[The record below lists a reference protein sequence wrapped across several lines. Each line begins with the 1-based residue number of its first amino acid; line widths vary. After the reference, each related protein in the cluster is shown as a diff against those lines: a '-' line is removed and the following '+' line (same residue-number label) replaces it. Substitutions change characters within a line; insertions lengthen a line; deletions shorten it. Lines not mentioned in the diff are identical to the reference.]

1 MIQSSEKIEAISK
14 ALVAFHGKIG
24 KIAKDQTNP
33 YFNSKYAGLSSIL
46 AAVNPTLQACGLSI
60 MQMPTDE
67 DELITLLVHESG
79 QFIGSKMKMSLAKR
93 DPQAQGSAITYARRY
108 AIAAILSLSF
118 DEDDDANA
126 AMPSQAAQDRPG
138 RDQKSKAVQGPA
150 PAPAAPQTKAE
161 QPNGWF
167 NATDKAGRPTDL
179 CRETAKLI
187 LEGLYTMEDLYKDYK
202 VSRKD
207 RAALEAVIA
216 KQKDNPQQPVV
227 TQEDDGDL
235 PF

>member
-1 MIQSSEKIEAISK
+1 MIQSSDKIEAISK

-46 AAVNPTLQACGLSI
+46 AAVNPALQECGLSI
-60 MQMPTDE
+60 MQMPADE

-79 QFIGSKMKMSLAKR
+79 QFIGSKMKMSLTKR

-108 AIAAILSLSF
+108 AVAAILSLSF
-118 DEDDDANA
+118 DEDDDGNS
-126 AMPSQAAQDRPG
+126 AMPSQSSQNRPG
-138 RDQKSKAVQGPA
+138 APQQPKTTQDTA
-150 PAPAAPQTKAE
+150 PAPKAVRSNAE
-161 QPNGWF
+161 QKNGWF

-179 CRETAKLI
+179 CRETAALI
-187 LEGLYTMEDLYKDYK
+187 ASNLYTMEDLYADYK

-207 RAALEAVIA
+207 RAALEAEIDLA
-216 KQKDNPQQPVV
+216 KAGGTKVKA
-227 TQEDDGDL
+227 EDVDQDL

>member
-1 MIQSSEKIEAISK
+1 MIQSSDNIEAISK

-46 AAVNPTLQACGLSI
+46 SAVNPTLQSCGLSI
-60 MQMPTDE
+60 MQMPADE

-118 DEDDDANA
+118 DEDDDANS
-126 AMPSQAAQDRPG
+126 AMPSQTHQNRAGAPQPP
-138 RDQKSKAVQGPA
+138 KATQGTPA
-150 PAPAAPQTKAE
+150 PSASATAKGE
-161 QPNGWF
+161 QKNGWF

-179 CRETAKLI
+179 CRETAALI
-187 LEGLYTMEDLYKDYK
+187 ASNLYTMDDLYADYK

-207 RAALEAVIA
+207 RAALEMEIDLA
-216 KQKDNPQQPVV
+216 KAGGGKVKA
-227 TQEDDGDL
+227 EDVDQDL

>member
-1 MIQSSEKIEAISK
+1 MIQSSDKIEAISK

-33 YFNSKYAGLSSIL
+33 YFNSKYAGLSTIL
-46 AAVNPTLQACGLSI
+46 SAVNPTLQECGLSI
-60 MQMPTDE
+60 MQMPADE

-79 QFIGSKMKMSLAKR
+79 QFIGSKMKMSLTKR

-108 AIAAILSLSF
+108 AVAAILSLSF
-118 DEDDDANA
+118 DEDDDGNS
-126 AMPSQAAQDRPG
+126 AMPSQASQNRAG
-138 RDQKSKAVQGPA
+138 
-150 PAPAAPQTKAE
+150 APQPPKATQGTPPPSASATAKGE
-161 QPNGWF
+161 QKNGWF

-179 CRETAKLI
+179 CRETAALI
-187 LEGLYTMEDLYKDYK
+187 ASNLYTMEDLYADYK

-207 RAALEAVIA
+207 RAALEAEIDLA
-216 KQKDNPQQPVV
+216 KAGGTKVKA
-227 TQEDDGDL
+227 EDVDQDL